1 MADNKEKLFTQFPPV
16 SYDEWKAKVDADLK
30 GVPFEKKLVWRTNEG
45 FSVQPMYRR
54 EDIAGLKTTDTLPGE
69 YPYVRGTRDN
79 NEWLTRQDIIATDP
93 AEANRIALD
102 VLGKGVNSLGFTV
115 KEPTV
120 ATVDAL
126 LKDIKVS
133 DVEINF
139 NVCPGK
145 AFEFTADLAEWIK
158 AHGVEKEFHGSIN
171 YDPLKRAFRHG
182 ADIDA
187 KAVAAEAM
195 GIIDAVADVPG
206 LRCLAVNS
214 DVLSNAGCYIYQELG
229 YALAW
234 GAQWMSLLTENGVK
248 PAVVADR
255 IKFNMGVSSNYFMEL
270 AKFRAARMLWAQIAN
285 QYKPIEEKDCKMALH
300 ATTSRFNQTLY
311 DAHVN
316 LLRSQ
321 TEAMSAA
328 LAGVDS
334 LTVTPFDAPY
344 KQPDDF
350 SERIARNQ
358 QLLLK
363 EESHLDKVADPA
375 GGSYYVETLTVSI
388 AREAWKLFLEIEELG
403 GFFAAV
409 NAGEVQKAVNASAAK
424 RHDDMARRKEILLG
438 TNQFPNFNEMAAE
451 KIQDGSSAD
460 VENRKVHDTGAPA
473 EVVAG
478 VSEHKCCCSCNA
490 NPEKA
495 LNTRRMASD
504 FELLRLTTEASG
516 NRPKVF
522 MLTIGNLAMRLARAQ
537 FSSNFF
543 GCAGY
548 EIIDNIGFKT
558 VQEGIDA
565 AIAKKADV
573 VVLCSSDDEYAE
585 YAPEAFRLL
594 DGRAEFVV
602 AGAPACTDDLKAL
615 GINDFIHVKSNV
627 LQTLQDFNRR
637 LLKK

>member
-1 MADNKEKLFTQFPPV
+1 MAENKEKLFTQFPPV
-16 SYDEWKAKVDADLK
+16 SYETWKAKVDADLK

-54 EDIAGLKTTDTLPGE
+54 EDIADFKTTGSLPGE
-69 YPYVRGTRDN
+69 FPYVRGTRDN
-79 NEWLTRQDIIATDP
+79 NHWLTRQEILSTDP
-93 AEANRIALD
+93 AEANRVALD

-115 KEPTV
+115 KDPTV
-120 ATVDAL
+120 ETLDVL
-126 LKDIKVS
+126 LKDIN
-133 DVEINF
+133 VEEVELNF
-139 NVCPGK
+139 STCPRK
-145 AFEFTADLAEWIK
+145 ALEFASALVEWIK
-158 AHGVEKEFHGSIN
+158 ARKLEKVFRGSIN

-182 ADIDA
+182 APVDA
-187 KAVAAEAM
+187 KAVAAEAVA
-195 GIIDAVADVPG
+195 ILDVVADVPA

-214 DVLSNAGCYIYQELG
+214 VVFNNAGCYIFQELG

-234 GAQWMSLLTENGVK
+234 GAQWMTMLTEAGVK
-248 PAVVADR
+248 PAVIADR

-270 AKFRAARMLWAQIAN
+270 AKFRAARMLWAQIAE
-285 QYKPIEEKDCKMALH
+285 QYKPIEKADCKMALH
-300 ATTSRFNQTLY
+300 AVTSRFNQTLY

-334 LTVTPFDAPY
+334 LTVTPFDVPY
-344 KQPDDF
+344 KTPDEF

-358 QLLLK
+358 QFLLK

-388 AREAWKLFLEIEELG
+388 AKEAWKLFLEVEDKG
-403 GFFAAV
+403 GFFACV
-409 NAGEVQKAVNASAAK
+409 DNGDVQKAVNASAAK
-424 RHDDMARRKEILLG
+424 RHEDMARRKEILLG
-438 TNQFPNFNEMAAE
+438 TNQFPNFNEFAADKIAVDSSAAAE
-451 KIQDGSSAD
+451 EATVKGEAQEG
-460 VENRKVHDTGAPA
+460 H
-473 EVVAG
+473 
-478 VSEHKCCCSCNA
+478 SCGCGGNCA
-490 NPEKA
+490 TDPEKT
-495 LNTRRMASD
+495 LNTKRMASD
-504 FELLRLTTEASG
+504 FELLRLATEAAS

-548 EIIDNIGFKT
+548 EIIDNIGFQSVK
-558 VQEGIDA
+558 EGIDA
-565 AIAKKADV
+565 ALEAKADI

-585 YAPEAFRLL
+585 FAPEAFKLL
-594 DGRAEFVV
+594 DGKAEFVV

-615 GINDFIHVKSNV
+615 GINNFIHVKSNV
-627 LQTLQDFNRR
+627 LQTLQDFNSR

>member
-1 MADNKEKLFTQFPPV
+1 MAENKEKLFTQFPPV
-16 SYDEWKAKVDADLK
+16 SYETWKAKVDADLK
-30 GVPFEKKLVWRTNEG
+30 GVPFDKKLVWRTNEG

-54 EDIAGLKTTDTLPGE
+54 EDIADFKTTGSLPGE
-69 YPYVRGTRDN
+69 FPYVRGTRDN
-79 NEWLTRQDIIATDP
+79 NCWLVRQDILATDP
-93 AEANRIALD
+93 KEANAQAVD

-115 KEPTV
+115 KEPSV
-120 ATVDAL
+120 ENIDAL
-126 LKDIKVS
+126 LKDI
-133 DVEINF
+133 DVEKVELNF
-139 NVCPGK
+139 STCPRK
-145 AFEFTADLAEWIK
+145 AFDLTAALVEWIK
-158 AHGVEKEFHGSIN
+158 AHKVEKTFHGSIN
-171 YDPLKRAFRHG
+171 YDPLKPVFRHG
-182 ADIDA
+182 KEVDL
-187 KAVAAEAM
+187 KAVAADAA
-195 GIIDAVADVPG
+195 GILAAVEDVPG

-214 DVLSNAGCYIYQELG
+214 VVLSNAGCFIFQELG

-234 GAQWMSLLTENGVK
+234 GAQWMTLLTEYGLK
-248 PAVVADR
+248 AAVVADR

-270 AKFRAARMLWAQIAN
+270 AKFRAARMLWAQIAE
-285 QYKPIEEKDCKMALH
+285 QYKPIEKADCKMALH
-300 ATTSRFNQTLY
+300 ACTSTFNQTVY

-334 LTVTPFDAPY
+334 LSVTPFDTPY
-344 KQPDDF
+344 KTPDDF

-388 AREAWKLFLEIEELG
+388 AREAWKLFLETEEKG

-409 NAGEVQKAVNASAAK
+409 DAGDVQKAVNASALK
-424 RHDDMARRKEILLG
+424 RHEDMARRKEILLG
-438 TNQFPNFNEMAAE
+438 TNQFPNFNEFAAD
-451 KIQDGSSAD
+451 KIAAGSSAAC
-460 VENRKVHDTGAPA
+460 EEA
-473 EVVAG
+473 EVKG
-478 VSEHKCCCSCNA
+478 ESEAKEGCGCGNSCQR

-495 LNTRRMASD
+495 LNTKRLGSE
-504 FELLRLTTEASG
+504 FEVLRLATEAAS

-548 EIIDNIGFKT
+548 EIIDNIGFQT
-558 VQEGIDA
+558 VKEGIDKA
-565 AIAKKADV
+565 MEAKADI

-585 YAPEAFRLL
+585 FAPEAFKELA
-594 DGRAEFVV
+594 GRAEFVV

-615 GINDFIHVKSNV
+615 GIENFIHVKSNV
-627 LQTLQDFNRR
+627 LQTLQQFNSR

>member
-1 MADNKEKLFTQFPPV
+1 MAENKEKLFTQFPPV
-16 SYDEWKAKVDADLK
+16 SYETWKAKVDADLK

-54 EDIAGLKTTDTLPGE
+54 EDIADFKTTGSLPGE
-69 YPYVRGTRDN
+69 FPYVRGTRDN
-79 NEWLTRQDIIATDP
+79 NHWLTRQEILSPDP
-93 AEANRIALD
+93 AEANRVALD

-120 ATVDAL
+120 ETLDVL
-126 LKDIKVS
+126 LKDIN
-133 DVEINF
+133 VEEVELNF
-139 NVCPGK
+139 STCPRK
-145 AFEFTADLAEWIK
+145 ALEFASALVEWIK
-158 AHGVEKEFHGSIN
+158 ARKLEKVFRGSIN

-182 ADIDA
+182 APVDA
-187 KAVAAEAM
+187 KAVAAEAVA
-195 GIIDAVADVPG
+195 ILDVVADVPA

-214 DVLSNAGCYIYQELG
+214 VVFNNAGCYIFQELG

-234 GAQWMSLLTENGVK
+234 GAQWMTLLTEAGVK
-248 PAVVADR
+248 PAVIADR

-270 AKFRAARMLWAQIAN
+270 AKFRAARMLWAQIAE
-285 QYKPIEEKDCKMALH
+285 QYKPIEKADCKMALH
-300 ATTSRFNQTLY
+300 AVTSRFNQTLY

-334 LTVTPFDAPY
+334 LTVTPFDVPY
-344 KQPDDF
+344 KTPDEF

-358 QLLLK
+358 QFLLK

-388 AREAWKLFLEIEELG
+388 AKEAWKLFLEVDDKG
-403 GFFAAV
+403 GFFACV
-409 NAGEVQKAVNASAAK
+409 DNGDVQKAVNASAAK
-424 RHDDMARRKEILLG
+424 RHEDMARRKEILLG
-438 TNQFPNFNEMAAE
+438 TNQFPNFNEFAAD
-451 KIQDGSSAD
+451 KIVAGSSAAAEEAD
-460 VENRKVHDTGAPA
+460 VRGEAP
-473 EVVAG
+473 EG
-478 VSEHKCCCSCNA
+478 HSCGCGGNCA
-490 NPEKA
+490 TDPEKT
-495 LNTRRMASD
+495 LNTKRMASD
-504 FELLRLTTEASG
+504 FELLRLATEAAS

-522 MLTIGNLAMRLARAQ
+522 MLTIGNLAIRLARAQ

-548 EIIDNIGFKT
+548 EIIDNIGFQSVK
-558 VQEGIDA
+558 EGIDA
-565 AIAKKADV
+565 ALEAKADI

-585 YAPEAFRLL
+585 FAPEAFKLL
-594 DGRAEFVV
+594 DGKAEFVV

-615 GINDFIHVKSNV
+615 GINNFIHVKSNV
-627 LQTLQDFNRR
+627 LQTLQDFNSR

>member
-1 MADNKEKLFTQFPPV
+1 MAENKEKLFTQFPPV
-16 SYDEWKAKVDADLK
+16 SYETWKAKVDADLK

-54 EDIAGLKTTDTLPGE
+54 EDIADFKTTGSLPGE
-69 YPYVRGTRDN
+69 FPYVRGTRDN
-79 NEWLTRQDIIATDP
+79 NHWLTRQEILSTDP
-93 AEANRIALD
+93 AEANRVALD

-120 ATVDAL
+120 ETLDVL
-126 LKDIKVS
+126 LKDIN
-133 DVEINF
+133 VEEVELNF
-139 NVCPGK
+139 STCPRK
-145 AFEFTADLAEWIK
+145 ALEFASALVEWIK
-158 AHGVEKEFHGSIN
+158 ARKLEKVFRGSIN

-182 ADIDA
+182 APVDA
-187 KAVAAEAM
+187 KAVAAEAVA
-195 GIIDAVADVPG
+195 ILDVVADVPA

-214 DVLSNAGCYIYQELG
+214 VVFNNAGCYIFQELG

-234 GAQWMSLLTENGVK
+234 GAQWMTLLTEAGVK
-248 PAVVADR
+248 PAVIADR

-270 AKFRAARMLWAQIAN
+270 AKFRAARMLWAQIAE
-285 QYKPIEEKDCKMALH
+285 QYKPIEKADCKMALH
-300 ATTSRFNQTLY
+300 AVTSRFNQTLY

-334 LTVTPFDAPY
+334 LTVTPFDVPY
-344 KQPDDF
+344 KTPDEF

-358 QLLLK
+358 QFLLK

-388 AREAWKLFLEIEELG
+388 AKEAWKLFLEVEDKG
-403 GFFAAV
+403 GFFACV
-409 NAGEVQKAVNASAAK
+409 DNGDVQKAVNASAAK
-424 RHDDMARRKEILLG
+424 RHEDMARRKEILLG
-438 TNQFPNFNEMAAE
+438 TNQFPNFNEFAADKIAVDSSAAAE
-451 KIQDGSSAD
+451 EAAVKGEAQEG
-460 VENRKVHDTGAPA
+460 H
-473 EVVAG
+473 
-478 VSEHKCCCSCNA
+478 SCGCGGNCA
-490 NPEKA
+490 TDPEKT
-495 LNTRRMASD
+495 LNTKRMASD
-504 FELLRLTTEASG
+504 FELLRLATEAAS

-548 EIIDNIGFKT
+548 EIIDNIGFQSVK
-558 VQEGIDA
+558 EGIDA
-565 AIAKKADV
+565 AMEAKADI

-585 YAPEAFRLL
+585 FAPEAFKLL
-594 DGRAEFVV
+594 DGKAEFVV

-615 GINDFIHVKSNV
+615 GINNFIHVKSNV
-627 LQTLQDFNRR
+627 LQTLQDFNSR